1 MADENAFGRCR
12 SRFIIYIPLLVN
24 KKTLIYLAILSLHA
38 VVMSSCSQDDM
49 PGRQSAADDIISF
62 QVSLPGVNSR
72 SADKDILGAL
82 ASGFDV
88 TAFCTEDE
96 SYISDAGTLDEYFSE
111 QRVTRDGDGKF
122 RSESCRWPG
131 NKDDKEGRLKF
142 YAFYPSRVD
151 LRQSVDE
158 DESSTRFVLANHSS
172 VSTSAITYDY
182 RLENFKINKDISRH
196 VDFVVASA
204 DGTKSDN
211 IYSGVNLDFQHQMT
225 RVALRAWG
233 TNASYNVEIAG
244 VRIGCPVIEGTF
256 SFSAVPDASE
266 KGDNSVGGWI
276 LGESPERN
284 CVEYIFRES
293 GDVVIPIDGHSN
305 NSENTASSIMGNGGW
320 SMVIP
325 YNHKAWNH
333 HDDAPNTLKGMYFSV
348 LLRITDKSGIRLYPY
363 PGYSALDDSD
373 EQKMTVIYLAVEK
386 ASGRVMKRLY
396 KSGNRYYTDTDFIAG
411 SEYVLPA
418 TQEIREY
425 GWAALP
431 IATDWKAGYEYTY
444 LLDYSKGVGVHD
456 PDDPNPGTPILN
468 EVTVS
473 TTTKDLW
480 KDPVGEHKVIEL
492 TVIDNSTIII
502 GK

>member
-1 MADENAFGRCR
+1 
-12 SRFIIYIPLLVN
+12 
-24 KKTLIYLAILSLHA
+24 
-38 VVMSSCSQDDM
+38 
-49 PGRQSAADDIISF
+49 
-62 QVSLPGVNSR
+62 
-72 SADKDILGAL
+72 
-82 ASGFDV
+82 
-88 TAFCTEDE
+88 
-96 SYISDAGTLDEYFSE
+96 
-111 QRVTRDGDGKF
+111 
-122 RSESCRWPG
+122 
-131 NKDDKEGRLKF
+131 
-142 YAFYPSRVD
+142 
-151 LRQSVDE
+151 
-158 DESSTRFVLANHSS
+158 
-172 VSTSAITYDY
+172 
-182 RLENFKINKDISRH
+182 
-196 VDFVVASA
+196 
-204 DGTKSDN
+204 
-211 IYSGVNLDFQHQMT
+211 MT

-266 KGDNSVGGWI
+266 EGDNSVGGWI

-411 SEYVLPA
+411 SGYVLPA